1 MEISMGPNGH
11 GKSSIRIKD
20 IAKLVGVSVGTVD
33 RVIHNRGEVS
43 KESYQKVMAALET
56 TGYKP
61 NLIARTLG
69 SNKTYRVAALVPNPE
84 QDEYWK
90 ISADGVQQSL
100 EEWGQYGVKIEP
112 SYFDLYD
119 KQSFTTV
126 AETVLD
132 SDIEGI
138 LIAPIFY
145 QEALQF
151 SERCTQKNIPFVLFN
166 NTIPEAKPLTFVGQ
180 NLYESGRVG
189 AELLHTG
196 QHDGTFAIL
205 HIYDDIHNSLHLYE
219 KEKGFNDYFLEQGPD
234 FRVVS
239 LGLSTPNEI
248 EIHEKIQNLLKA
260 PALKGILVTT
270 SKGASTVCN
279 LLDKEGKNGIR
290 LVAYDLL
297 QRNID
302 YLKKGMID
310 FIINQDAKRQAF
322 LGISKLVN
330 YLLFKKDLPAAHLFP
345 LEIISRQNL
354 NSYQQLM

>member
-1 MEISMGPNGH
+1 MSITMEPNGN
-11 GKSSIRIKD
+11 GKSGIRIKD

-43 KESYQKVMAALET
+43 KESYQKIMAALET

-69 SNKTYRVAALVPNPE
+69 SNKTYRIAALVPNPE

-90 ISADGVQQSL
+90 KSADGVHQSL
-100 EEWGQYGVKIEP
+100 EEWGQYGVTIEP
-112 SYFDLYD
+112 NYFNLYD
-119 KQSFTTV
+119 KGSFTTV
-126 AETVLD
+126 AERILESEID
-132 SDIEGI
+132 GI

-145 QEALQF
+145 QEAIQF
-151 SERCTQKNIPFVLFN
+151 SQRCTEKNIPFVLFN
-166 NTIPEAKPLTFVGQ
+166 NTIPDAKPLTFVGQ

-196 QHDGTFAIL
+196 QHGGTFAIL

-219 KEKGFNDYFLEQGPD
+219 KEKGFNDYFLDQGPD
-234 FRVVS
+234 FKVLS
-239 LGLSTPNEI
+239 LGVSTPDESEI
-248 EIHEKIQNLLKA
+248 QTKIQGLLKE
-260 PALKGILVTT
+260 PHLKGILVTT
-270 SKGASTVCN
+270 SKGASVVSN
-279 LLDKEGKNGIR
+279 LLDTEGKNEIR